1 MGLRRGATVPKEAEE
16 KLMKIGVIG
25 SGVVGK
31 TLAAGFLKHGH
42 TVTIGTRE
50 AAKLKDWGAQHKAAK
65 IAGFA
70 ETAAFGEV
78 VVLAVGGAVA
88 LDALK
93 LIGAA
98 NLDGKPV
105 IDATNPIGGGPPVHG
120 VLSYFTSL
128 TDSLME
134 RLQKAYPKAHFVKAF
149 NSVGAGQMVDPQ
161 FSDGKPTM
169 FICGENDGAKKTV
182 AKLVEDLGWEVADM
196 GAVEAARA
204 IEPLCML
211 WCIPGVARGD
221 WSPRAFKL
229 LR

>member
-1 MGLRRGATVPKEAEE
+1 
-16 KLMKIGVIG
+16 MKIGVIG
-25 SGVVGK
+25 SGEVGM

-42 TVTIGTRE
+42 AVTIGTRSP
-50 AAKLKDWGAQHKAAK
+50 AKLKDWAAQRPGAKVADFAA
-65 IAGFA
+65 
-70 ETAAFGEV
+70 TAAFGEA
-78 VVLAVGGAVA
+78 VVLAVAGAAA

-93 LIGAA
+93 LVGAA

-105 IDATNPIGGGPPVHG
+105 IDACNPIGDDPPSHG
-120 VLSYFTSL
+120 VLSFFTSL

-161 FSDGKPTM
+161 FAGGKPTM
-169 FICGENDGAKKTV
+169 FICGDDEAAKRTV
-182 AKLVEDLGWEVADM
+182 AALVEDFGWEVADM

-211 WCIPGVARGD
+211 WCIPGIGRGD
-221 WSPRAFKL
+221 WSPHAFKL